1 MGNYLYPIRQMLKGN
16 GKNAE
21 NAARCKISGL
31 KEANLF
37 KLLLVSPDKYSLSGL
52 ALALV
57 EHGDVDLSWAESG
70 ETALQ
75 RAAINPFDLIITDE
89 ILGDMTG
96 LEFAGRLLTV
106 NPMINCATVSRLSP
120 EEFHEVSEGLG
131 LMAQLPA
138 KPGKIQAEELLQT
151 LKYIKGLTDGVRD

>member
-57 EHGDVDLSWAESG
+57 EHGDVDLSWEKSG
-70 ETALQ
+70 EAALGIVADTA
-75 RAAINPFDLIITDE
+75 IDLVVVDE
-89 ILGDMTG
+89 KLGDMTG
-96 LEFAGRLLTV
+96 LEFAGRLLSV
-106 NPMINCATVSRLSP
+106 NPMVNCASVSRLSP
-120 EEFHEVSEGLG
+120 DKFHEISEGLG
-131 LMAQLPA
+131 LMAQLPIQ
-138 KPGKIQAEELLQT
+138 PGKEHAEELLQR
-151 LKYIKGLTDGVRD
+151 LKYLRYLMAGVRD